1 MGELVK
7 LAITEYRSEKKEK
20 NKNIKKVNI
29 NENEEIN
36 LNEYKNI
43 KNTVLVYELENE
55 EILNKL
61 LKINDNKNNVKI
73 IKLVERLWII

>member
-7 LAITEYRSEKKEK
+7 LTEYRSEKKEK

-73 IKLVERLWII
+73 IKLVERL